1 MDDLPVLTNELV
13 GLAEGARRN
22 GSGAHRCGE
31 GEGED
36 SGEKSRVVHDGGWKS
51 GG

>member
-1 MDDLPVLTNELV
+1 MDLPVLADELV

-22 GSGAHRCGE
+22 GTGTDRCSE

-51 GG
+51 VG